1 MSRAFLVLLLGLVP
15 VGFALGLVLAPRL
28 ASAPPVPAPVCRP
41 SVPELVDPGDAAL
54 VLYLGNSL
62 VFDHD
67 WVLPGTLAVNCARQ
81 GMLAARLRVSDLP
94 DVRPALIVLGFGTVE
109 LMQGKPDATAF
120 AETMAGHIAALRQRF
135 PEAQILLLGVPLTDD
150 VAKGEVAGLNAALGA
165 LARTAGVQFAEAGAL
180 PSYDGV
186 HLTRAGYIGWQARIV
201 TLVGAR

>member
-1 MSRAFLVLLLGLVP
+1 MSRAFFVLLLLLLP
-15 VGFALGLVLAPRL
+15 AGFGLGLVLAPRL

-41 SVPELVDPGDAAL
+41 SVPEQVAPGDAEM

-67 WVLPGTLAVNCARQ
+67 WVLPGTLPVNCARQ

-94 DVRPALIVLGFGTVE
+94 DVTPQLIVLGFGTVE
-109 LMQGKPDATAF
+109 LMQGKPDAKAF
-120 AETMAGHIAALRQRF
+120 TETMAGHVAALRQRF
-135 PEAQILLLGVPLTDD
+135 AEAQILLLGVPLTDD
-150 VAKGEVAGLNAALGA
+150 VAEAQVAGLNAALSD
-165 LARTAGVQFAEAGAL
+165 LARTAGVQFAEAGVL

-186 HLTRAGYIGWQARIV
+186 HLTQDGYVEWRARIA

>member
-67 WVLPGTLAVNCARQ
+67 WVLPGTLAVNLRPSGHAGRQ
-81 GMLAARLRVSDLP
+81 TAC
-94 DVRPALIVLGFGTVE
+94 VRPA
-109 LMQGKPDATAF
+109 
-120 AETMAGHIAALRQRF
+120 
-135 PEAQILLLGVPLTDD
+135 
-150 VAKGEVAGLNAALGA
+150 
-165 LARTAGVQFAEAGAL
+165 
-180 PSYDGV
+180 
-186 HLTRAGYIGWQARIV
+186 
-201 TLVGAR
+201 

>member
-1 MSRAFLVLLLGLVP
+1 
-15 VGFALGLVLAPRL
+15 
-28 ASAPPVPAPVCRP
+28 
-41 SVPELVDPGDAAL
+41 
-54 VLYLGNSL
+54 
-62 VFDHD
+62 
-67 WVLPGTLAVNCARQ
+67 
-81 GMLAARLRVSDLP
+81 MLAARLRVSDLP

-135 PEAQILLLGVPLTDD
+135 PDAQILLLGVPLTDD